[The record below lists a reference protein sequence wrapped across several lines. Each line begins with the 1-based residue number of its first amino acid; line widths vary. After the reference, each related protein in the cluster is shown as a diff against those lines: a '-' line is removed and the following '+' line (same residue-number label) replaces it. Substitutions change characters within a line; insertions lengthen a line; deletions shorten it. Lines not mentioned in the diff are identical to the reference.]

1 MHLENLANE
10 HCDVGSKFKA
20 IDKETQTKQVKD
32 TKCSEKNFKLPLP
45 RELEKKD
52 DEEGTLKVF
61 SFCQIIQDPEK
72 PTSVTIVKESL
83 TEEAHPRKNHL
94 NEDTSS
100 NKYRYC
106 KEVIKPYLQ
115 PYAPDCPNSAQLLV
129 NDAIKA
135 AKDEFP
141 ENPPCYEVPSP
152 DKKDSKDPKQK
163 STTNGQRP
171 PPKECSNNCC
181 SDLDES
187 DPCAQEDSCD
197 AEPPPAAPKKCC
209 DCKKDKD
216 KKKERNS
223 DSGPKPNFR
232 LCPGQPQPKICVEI
246 TDPSL
251 CPGCPKAK
259 DGKKAEDK
267 CCCECL
273 IGKEDQSNNSDWPA
287 GIESDCCDKSGSD
300 DSCITKLLNKVKT
313 ISETCLKK
321 VKPSDGNQPCCCGK
335 PPSPPPP
342 PAAPSSCCC
351 KPKASPPPPP
361 PPPAAPSSCCC
372 KPKPSPPPP
381 PPAPAAP
388 SSCCCK
394 QKSSP
399 PKSKPCPPKPC
410 PPKPCPPKPEAK
422 QCPPPSPCPPEPKP
436 RPPKQCPPPKKKCPP
451 EPKQCPPPSPCPP
464 EPKPCAPKPCPA
476 KKLASS
482 SSSSCPPPK
491 KSSSSCSPKTCP
503 AKKSSATSSC
513 PPPEP
518 KPCSVDT
525 CPAKKSSASSSCPP
539 KEPKPCSPNTC
550 PAKKSS
556 ATSSCPPAEP
566 KPCSPNTCPN
576 KKSSTSS
583 SGPKQCSPQP
593 CPAKQCPPQPCP
605 RPCPPEP
612 SSQKQCPVGQC
623 PAHQC
628 PVEECPA
635 KQSASRPCPPT
646 PCSTKISG
654 MDDKP
659 SENPPSKYKPC
670 PTEIPTD
677 GSAKES
683 ISDKKVPQ
691 KCSKTDSENKTS
703 PNDTPK
709 KNNDTSSDLKFSP
722 KGPCSDGIASQLV
735 QVENA
740 KDCNKPRVTNAGGA
754 CCSCGKDDKSK
765 RKTTSKKPANCKPKG
780 SSSMFGK
787 ETMDAHSITINT
799 LKCAMK
805 DLMCTVFRTTQD
817 AVSVI
822 STESSKQFEKLKK
835 SASNAFSSSD
845 CPPPKKVS
853 DEPGNA
859 TSNTNLRRFSVI
871 NLNNLP
877 EQINLPPCKPPEP
890 HPSTASGYLGAALEK
905 VNSAASMISRSLI
918 FEIPP
923 QIKRSYNDDSSEY
936 DVPKPTKPRDVEN
949 IIINPLEVNVFTT
962 IKDKI
967 WSMFGD
973 DDKQER
979 EIRSTS
985 SYSESLSSESDEDLI
1000 NKIID

>member
-10 HCDVGSKFKA
+10 HCDVGSMFKA

-83 TEEAHPRKNHL
+83 TEEAHPHKNHL

-115 PYAPDCPNSAQLLV
+115 PYAPDCPNSAQFLI

-135 AKDEFP
+135 AKEEFP

-152 DKKDSKDPKQK
+152 DKKD
-163 STTNGQRP
+163 GQRP
-171 PPKECSNNCC
+171 PPKECSNNCS

-197 AEPPPAAPKKCC
+197 VEPPPKAPKKCC
-209 DCKKDKD
+209 DCSKKDKD
-216 KKKERNS
+216 KKKEKN
-223 DSGPKPNFR
+223 SGPKPNFR

-267 CCCECL
+267 CCCVCL

-287 GIESDCCDKSGSD
+287 GIESNCCNKSGSD
-300 DSCITKLLNKVKT
+300 DSCITKLFNKVKT
-313 ISETCLKK
+313 VSEACLKK
-321 VKPSDGNQPCCCGK
+321 VKPSDGNQPCCCEK
-335 PPSPPPP
+335 PPSPPPS
-342 PAAPSSCCC
+342 PAPDSSCCC
-351 KPKASPPPPP
+351 KPKA
-361 PPPAAPSSCCC
+361 
-372 KPKPSPPPP
+372 
-381 PPAPAAP
+381 
-388 SSCCCK
+388 
-394 QKSSP
+394 SP

-410 PPKPCPPKPEAK
+410 PPKPCPPKPEPK

-436 RPPKQCPPPKKKCPP
+436 CPPKQCPPPKKKCPP

-482 SSSSCPPPK
+482 SSSSCPPSK

-513 PPPEP
+513 PPPQP
-518 KPCSVDT
+518 KPCSPNT

-539 KEPKPCSPNTC
+539 PEPKPCSPKTC

-576 KKSSTSS
+576 KKSSTTSS
-583 SGPKQCSPQP
+583 CPPSPKQCSPQP

-612 SSQKQCPVGQC
+612 SSQKQC

-670 PTEIPTD
+670 PTEIP
-677 GSAKES
+677 AKES
-683 ISDKKVPQ
+683 
-691 KCSKTDSENKTS
+691 KCSETDSENKTS
-703 PNDTPK
+703 SPK

-740 KDCNKPRVTNAGGA
+740 KDCYKPRVTNAGGGG
-754 CCSCGKDDKSK
+754 CSCGNDDKSK
-765 RKTTSKKPANCKPKG
+765 RRQTYKKPANCNPKG
-780 SSSMFGK
+780 SGSLLGK
-787 ETMDAHSITINT
+787 ETMDAHNITINT

-822 STESSKQFEKLKK
+822 STESSKQLEKLKK

-853 DEPGNA
+853 DEPDNA
-859 TSNTNLRRFSVI
+859 TSNSNLRRFSVI
-871 NLNNLP
+871 NLNNFP

-890 HPSTASGYLGAALEK
+890 FPSTASGYLGAALEK
-905 VNSAASMISRSLI
+905 VNSVASMISRSLI

-967 WSMFGD
+967 WSIFGE

-985 SYSESLSSESDEDLI
+985 SYSGSLSSESDEDLI